1 MFASRVLTPHP
12 SRYLI
17 ALSALAFI
25 APAVQAV
32 PATRLAPVEVTEHE
46 ESTALV
52 ELAPDRTPVAG
63 ASTGELLR
71 RLPGGAIN
79 SNGPLSG
86 TVQYRGMYGDRVA
99 VRVNGLPISSGG
111 PGGMDPPLHYA
122 PMPLLDH
129 IELRRGIAPVSDGSE
144 VFGGHV
150 DAKLISSSFTDSR
163 EFQSQGRLN
172 LSGQTA
178 NDGYGVGT
186 VLGLA
191 NDRHR
196 LHVLAAREDAD
207 DAESALG
214 NIHPTE
220 YERNA
225 YGVGYGFR
233 HEGHEFALDYLRNE
247 TDNAGTPALPMDIK
261 LFDTDIVSG
270 HYRGQLGALELRGQ
284 AYFTQVDHVMSNFHL
299 RQPPPTAAAF
309 RTALAES
316 QGAGFAF
323 DGGRALASGFLRIGV
338 DGHWAEHDTDIVNP
352 NAAAFF
358 VQNYNDVRRQRQSL
372 FGEWRATLAPQWSYE
387 SGLRYTRVQAQSG
400 LVDASPA
407 QAGPGGPRVLR
418 DRFNSSDRDVVDHN
432 VDAVVKLIHQASDD
446 LQVELGLASK
456 TRAPSYQE
464 RFLWLPLEST
474 GGLADRHN
482 YVGNINL
489 DPETSYEVE
498 LGLDWQGNKVRIAP
512 RAFYKR
518 VNDYIQ
524 GVPVVDPV
532 VIAVSTANGDPNPL
546 QFANV
551 DAEFFGIDSDFEV
564 ELAQRW
570 RLDGTLSYV
579 RGKRRDIDDNLYRIA
594 PLNGRVTLS
603 YEREHWSA
611 HAETQASVRQGKV
624 SASNQETAT
633 GGYGVF
639 NLYGDYRFASGLSL
653 SAGVSNLFDHAARD
667 HLNGYNRVRDSDVPF
682 GERLPGVGRNV
693 FVRANY
699 RW

>member
-1 MFASRVLTPHP
+1 MPPCRYVRPSHVLF
-12 SRYLI
+12 
-17 ALSALAFI
+17 ALSSLALATFS
-25 APAVQAV
+25 AYAQSP
-32 PATRLAPVEVTEHE
+32 TRLATVEVSEDSDDESLTKIGPE
-46 ESTALV
+46 E
-52 ELAPDRTPVAG
+52 APLAG
-63 ASTGELLR
+63 ASTGELMR
-71 RLPGGAIN
+71 RLPGAAVN
-79 SNGPLSG
+79 NNGPLSG

-99 VRVNGLPISSGG
+99 VRINGLPIASGG

-122 PMPLLDH
+122 PMPLLDN
-129 IELRRGIAPVSDGSE
+129 IKLRRGIAPISDGSE

-150 DAKLISSSFTDSR
+150 DAKLISSTFTERR

-172 LSGQTA
+172 LTGQTA
-178 NDGYGVGT
+178 NDGFGVGT
-186 VLGLA
+186 LLGLA

-207 DAESALG
+207 DTESARG

-220 YERNA
+220 YERDA

-233 HEGHEFALDYLRNE
+233 RNGQEFALDYLRNE

-261 LFDTDIVSG
+261 LFNTDIVRG
-270 HYRGQLGALELRGQ
+270 HYHGRLGKLDLRGQ

-299 RQPPPTAAAF
+299 RQPPPTLAGY

-316 QGAGFAF
+316 EGTGFAF

-338 DGHWAEHDTDIVNP
+338 DGHWAKHDTDIINP

-358 VQNYNDVRRQRQSL
+358 LRNYNNVRRQRQSL
-372 FGEWRATLAPQWSYE
+372 FGEWRAPLVPQWSYE
-387 SGLRYTRVQAQSG
+387 AGLRYTRVQAQSG
-400 LVDASPA
+400 LVDAAPA

-418 DRFNSSDRDVVDHN
+418 DRFNNADRDKVDHN
-432 VDAVVKLIHQASDD
+432 LDAVVKLIHQASDD
-446 LQVELGLASK
+446 LRVELGLASK
-456 TRAPSYQE
+456 TRSPSYQE

-482 YVGNINL
+482 YVGNVNL
-489 DPETSYEVE
+489 NPETAYEIE
-498 LGLDWQGNKVRIAP
+498 LGLDWQDNEVRFAP

-518 VNDYIQ
+518 VDDYIQ

-532 VIAVSTANGDPNPL
+532 VIAVSTANGDPRPL

-551 DAEFFGIDSDFEV
+551 DAEFFGVDSDFEIG
-564 ELAQRW
+564 LAGHW

-579 RGKRRDIDDNLYRIA
+579 RGKRRDVNENLYRIA
-594 PLNGRVTLS
+594 PLNARLTLS
-603 YEREHWSA
+603 YGREHWSA
-611 HAETQASVRQGKV
+611 HAETQASAAQSKV
-624 SASNQETAT
+624 ASSNQETAT

-639 NLYGDYRFASGLSL
+639 NLYGDYRFDSGLSL
-653 SAGVSNLFDHAARD
+653 STGVSNLFDNAARD
-667 HLNGYNRVRDSDVPF
+667 HLNGYNRVRNSDVPF
-682 GERLPGVGRNV
+682 GERLPGIGRNV

>member
-1 MFASRVLTPHP
+1 MPPRPYVRP
-12 SRYLI
+12 SHVLI
-17 ALSALAFI
+17 ALSSLTLAT
-25 APAVQAV
+25 ASVYAQSP
-32 PATRLAPVEVTEHE
+32 TRLPTVEVSE
-46 ESTALV
+46 EADD
-52 ELAPDRTPVAG
+52 EPRTKLSPEETPLAG
-63 ASTGELLR
+63 ASTGELMR
-71 RLPGGAIN
+71 RLPGAAVN

-99 VRVNGLPISSGG
+99 VRINGLPIASGG

-122 PMPLLDH
+122 PMPLLDN

-172 LSGQTA
+172 LTGQTA

-186 VLGLA
+186 LLGLA

-207 DAESALG
+207 DTESARG

-233 HEGHEFALDYLRNE
+233 HEGQEFALDYLRNE

-261 LFDTDIVSG
+261 LFDTDIVRG
-270 HYRGQLGALELRGQ
+270 HYHGQLGALELRGQ

-299 RQPPPTAAAF
+299 RQPPPTLAGY

-316 QGAGFAF
+316 QGMGFAF
-323 DGGRALASGFLRIGV
+323 DGERALASGLLRIGV

-358 VQNYNDVRRQRQSL
+358 VQNFNDIRRQRQSL

-387 SGLRYTRVQAQSG
+387 TGLRYTRVQTQSG
-400 LVDASPA
+400 LVDGSPA

-418 DRFNSSDRDVVDHN
+418 DRFNTADRDVVDHN
-432 VDAVVKLIHQASDD
+432 LDAVVKLSHQISAD
-446 LQVELGLASK
+446 LRMDLGLASK
-456 TRAPSYQE
+456 SRSPSYQE

-474 GGLADRHN
+474 SGLADRHN
-482 YVGNINL
+482 YVGNVNL
-489 DPETSYEVE
+489 DPETAYEVE

-518 VNDYIQ
+518 VDDYIQ
-524 GVPVVDPV
+524 GVPVIDPV

-564 ELAQRW
+564 ELAPRW
-570 RLDGTLSYV
+570 RMDGTFSYV
-579 RGKRRDIDDNLYRIA
+579 RGKRRDVKDNLYRIA
-594 PLNGRVTLS
+594 PLNARLTLS

-611 HAETQASVRQGKV
+611 HAETQASARQRKV

-639 NLYGDYRFASGLSL
+639 NLYGDYRFESGLSL
-653 SAGVSNLFDHAARD
+653 SAGVSNLFDNAASD

-682 GERLPGVGRNV
+682 GERLPSIGRNV